1 MSNILVVAPHPD
13 DETLGCG
20 GAILRHVAQ
29 GDSVHWCIVTAMT
42 SAAGYAA
49 DQIAA
54 RAATIETVAKHYNFT
69 DVHELGFPA
78 AELDQLPRAEV
89 VAGFSDV
96 VSKVTPERIYLPH
109 PADTHSDHRVSFE
122 AAASC
127 TKWFRYN
134 SIKQVLAYETLSET
148 GFGIDPSMDA
158 FRANYYIDISDH
170 LAGKVTATGLYGD
183 EFAPPRFREARMV
196 SARWRRCAAVNPDIW
211 PQKPSC
217 FCGLGKT
224 NRPTFCHARNP
235 SRAP

>member
-20 GAILRHVAQ
+20 GAILRHVAR

-42 SAAGYAA
+42 SAAGYAE
-49 DQIAA
+49 DRIVA
-54 RAATIETVAKHYNFT
+54 RAETIETVAKHFGFAS
-69 DVHELGFPA
+69 VHQLGFPA

-89 VAGFSDV
+89 VAGLSDA

-127 TKWFRYN
+127 TKWFRYS

-158 FRANYYIDISDH
+158 FRANHYIDISDH
-170 LAGKVTATGLYGD
+170 LDGKIAATSLYGD
-183 EFAPPRFREARMV
+183 EFAPHPFPRSADGVRALATLRGGESGYHAAEAFMLLRTRE
-196 SARWRRCAAVNPDIW
+196 D
-211 PQKPSC
+211 
-217 FCGLGKT
+217 
-224 NRPTFCHARNP
+224 
-235 SRAP
+235 